1 MMISEEQ
8 QLKNLLSYTKADLAD
23 EILRLYQ
30 KEDRLNLKIKDLF
43 SLIKLQEIVERDV
56 LRREQNLMVSMN
68 ANVLL
73 QLMGDA
79 GFRGYNPYDP
89 HTVFKFGE
97 YLKTRCGKPNSKA
110 GRSSVRRTA
119 KKKRK

>member
-8 QLKNLLSYTKADLAD
+8 QLKNLLSYTKADLAE

-43 SLIKLQEIVERDV
+43 SLINLQEIVERDV

-68 ANVLL
+68 AKVLL

-89 HTVFKFGE
+89 NTVFKFGN

-110 GRSSVRRTA
+110 GKSSVRRTA

>member
-1 MMISEEQ
+1 MISEEQ
-8 QLKNLLSYTKADLAD
+8 QLKNLLSYTKADLAE

-43 SLIKLQEIVERDV
+43 SLINLQEIVERDV

-68 ANVLL
+68 AKVLL

-89 HTVFKFGE
+89 NTVFKFGN

-110 GRSSVRRTA
+110 GKSSVRRTA